1 GAAAQRSGNTRSGN
15 LAISKSLHKF
25 DKVVN
30 LMPTDR
36 ELGLHRR
43 ITRRDFLNGCSIA
56 ATAIGAADEWP
67 EGARPCDLAR
77 KPWVRIA
84 IANSDSAAAAY
95 TGHAIDQAFR
105 AVEELLGPRKNG

>member
-1 GAAAQRSGNTRSGN
+1 
-15 LAISKSLHKF
+15 
-25 DKVVN
+25 
-30 LMPTDR
+30 MPTDR
-36 ELGLHRR
+36 ELGMHRR

>member
-1 GAAAQRSGNTRSGN
+1 MGKERDADLGMGHN
-15 LAISKSLHKF
+15 IS
-25 DKVVN
+25 
-30 LMPTDR
+30 
-36 ELGLHRR
+36 
-43 ITRRDFLNGCSIA
+43 RRDFLNGCSIA

-77 KPWVRIA
+77 KPRSRIA